1 MKPDIGKRHHYWTTS
16 ISALDDMGLLNY
28 TTKID
33 ADKTAQEI
41 SKCLSVHGATGVLT
55 EYKDGVLSSVSFKIS
70 LNGRDMAFRLPCDW
84 RPVYEILIKDRKKY
98 WDKERQQRMESDVR
112 IQSVRTAWRIV
123 KDWVEAQMA
132 LVETQMAST
141 QQVFLPYAVM
151 RDGRTLTQHV
161 EEDPSMLL
169 GDGK

>member
-1 MKPDIGKRHHYWTTS
+1 MP
-16 ISALDDMGLLNY
+16 LLNY

-41 SKCLSVHGATGVLT
+41 AKILSLHGAKAVLT
-55 EYKDGVLSSVSFKIS
+55 EYDEKEGTVTAISFKIR
-70 LNGRDMAFRLPCDW
+70 LNDQDIGFRLPSDW
-84 RPVYEILIKDRKKY
+84 RPVLQIIENDPKIRRS
-98 WDKERQQRMESDVR
+98 DKTKEQA
-112 IQSVRTAWRIV
+112 VRTAWRIV

-132 LVETQMAST
+132 LVETQMVTT

-151 RDGRTLTQHV
+151 KDGHTLYEKIV
-161 EEDPSMLL
+161 SDNFLL